1 MMGVDVRKFFISLVI
16 YVFAPVFIGAILYY
30 IFCPDVYFVNK
41 IDEIFGLYGCHIFV
55 PISNIFIKFLR
66 YYLMDFLWSFSLM
79 AIVWIVFYDLGINK
93 LILAVIGFEV
103 VMELI
108 QLFPRVIGAFDIY
121 DIVVEIIANIL
132 VIYLLSKRRETN
144 AKI

>member
-1 MMGVDVRKFFISLVI
+1 
-16 YVFAPVFIGAILYY
+16 
-30 IFCPDVYFVNK
+30 
-41 IDEIFGLYGCHIFV
+41 
-55 PISNIFIKFLR
+55 
-66 YYLMDFLWSFSLM
+66 MDFLWSFSLM

-108 QLFPRVIGAFDIY
+108 QLFPHVSGAFDIF

-144 AKI
+144 EKI

>member
-1 MMGVDVRKFFISLVI
+1 
-16 YVFAPVFIGAILYY
+16 
-30 IFCPDVYFVNK
+30 
-41 IDEIFGLYGCHIFV
+41 
-55 PISNIFIKFLR
+55 
-66 YYLMDFLWSFSLM
+66 MDFLWSFSLM

-132 VIYLLSKRRETN
+132 VISLLSKRRETN
-144 AKI
+144 EKI